1 MGLFLCLL
9 FAQPSLADRLW
20 ATPAQVEGPYY
31 PAVEPKEKDWNLL
44 ETAQGNNELADGTPL
59 QLEGKI
65 LDHNGAPIVGAI
77 IEIWQ
82 SDNNGIYKH
91 PKAPRTDRFDQRF
104 QGFGAVET
112 NSDGY
117 YRFLTIMPASEQK
130 RPPHIHVKIFRNNRE
145 ALTTQLYL
153 KDHPENNRDGIMSL
167 MLYPGQQKLL
177 IDPENAIL
185 ENGVNGRKAWFDF
198 IVAKNF

>member
-44 ETAQGNNELADGTPL
+44 ETAQGNNELAGGTPL

-65 LDHNGAPIVGAI
+65 LDHNGLPIVGAI

-82 SDNNGIYKH
+82 
-91 PKAPRTDRFDQRF
+91 
-104 QGFGAVET
+104 
-112 NSDGY
+112 
-117 YRFLTIMPASEQK
+117 
-130 RPPHIHVKIFRNNRE
+130 
-145 ALTTQLYL
+145 
-153 KDHPENNRDGIMSL
+153 
-167 MLYPGQQKLL
+167 
-177 IDPENAIL
+177 
-185 ENGVNGRKAWFDF
+185 
-198 IVAKNF
+198 